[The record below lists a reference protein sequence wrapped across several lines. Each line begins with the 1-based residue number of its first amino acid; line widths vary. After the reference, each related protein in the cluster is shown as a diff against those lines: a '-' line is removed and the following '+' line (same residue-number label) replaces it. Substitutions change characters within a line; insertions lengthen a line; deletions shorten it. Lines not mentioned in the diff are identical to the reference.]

1 MNNQITSLKQLIR
14 NLNLGPG
21 YNGYTSMV
29 ESINLPHEEYA
40 HLLRFSHEKYQRI
53 RFYDTDSIE
62 GLITCWEPG
71 QKSTI
76 HNYESSVGWLKVL
89 EGEIELQHFFPEKN
103 SSEPNFKKIFAK
115 GDVGFLNDNLGFH
128 RFVNNS
134 DKQAVVLVFY
144 ADKLE
149 SWKVWNEEKGE
160 FEQKAVVCDYNLDT
174 N

>member
-1 MNNQITSLKQLIR
+1 MQNPITTLNQLVR
-14 NLNLGPG
+14 NLNMGPG

-40 HLLRFSHEKYQRI
+40 HLLRFSQEKYQRI

-71 QKSTI
+71 QKSSI

-103 SSEPNFKKIFAK
+103 ALEPNFRKSFAQ
-115 GDVGFLNDNLGFH
+115 GDIGFLNDNLGFH
-128 RFVNNS
+128 RFVNQG
-134 DKQAVVLVFY
+134 KKRAVVLVLY
-144 ADKLE
+144 SDKLE
-149 SWKVWNEEKGE
+149 RWKVWNEDKAE
-160 FEQKAVVCDYNLDT
+160 FEVKKVDCDLNLDK